1 MHIKEPYTQV
11 YINVKPRNQFNNPN
25 TKPASHRIY
34 LQGLPEDAF
43 VPERIEA
50 CSHDTHRS
58 PSAPLPPN
66 NCTGRAPPGSRARK
80 PLRKLEKTHHY
91 GAAQLCLEQSRV
103 SVLGAGN
110 YGGAG
115 KRDGEQ
121 ERGSTGWVVGG
132 HG

>member
-1 MHIKEPYTQV
+1 M
-11 YINVKPRNQFNNPN
+11 NQLHYPN
-25 TKPASHRIY
+25 TSPASHRIY

-50 CSHDTHRS
+50 CSHGTHRS
-58 PSAPLPPN
+58 PPPPLPPSS
-66 NCTGRAPPGSRARK
+66 CTGRAPPGSRTGK
-80 PLRKLEKTHHY
+80 PLRKLEKTHQH

-103 SVLGAGN
+103 SVPGAGN

-115 KRDGEQ
+115 SRGGEQ
-121 ERGSTGWVVGG
+121 ERGGAGWAVGG